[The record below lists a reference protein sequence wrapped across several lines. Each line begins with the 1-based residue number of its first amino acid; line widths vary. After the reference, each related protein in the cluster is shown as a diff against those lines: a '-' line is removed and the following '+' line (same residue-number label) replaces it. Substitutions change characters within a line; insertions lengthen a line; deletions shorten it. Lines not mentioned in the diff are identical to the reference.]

1 MIARRTKFN
10 MNKKKFSTSQLVLL
24 SLLTAVLLLMSYTQ
38 LGYLNIGPLAISFN
52 VIPVA
57 VAAIALG
64 PTGGAI
70 VGGIFGLTSFMQCI
84 GIGGLSAMGAI
95 LFEINP
101 ILAFIQRFVPRVL
114 DGFII
119 GWIYK
124 ITSKFSTTYT
134 ASAITGFFS
143 AFLNTVF
150 FMTALVVLFGN
161 TEYMQNLIGGRNVI
175 VFICTFVGINAVCE
189 MFASTI
195 ITGVVGAALGKAK
208 LVPQGKQKA
217 KTEPLK
223 EIPASIV
230 EVEAE
235 VVSEEAP
242 ADPENN

>member
-1 MIARRTKFN
+1 MK
-10 MNKKKFSTSQLVLL
+10 NKKFGTAQLVLL
-24 SLLTAVLLLMSYTQ
+24 SLLTAVLLLMAYTP

-70 VGGIFGLTSFMQCI
+70 VGGIFGITSFMQCI
-84 GIGGLSAMGAI
+84 GIGGVSAMGAI

-101 ILAFIQRFVPRVL
+101 ILAFIQRFVPRML

-124 ITSKFSTTYT
+124 AASKVTTTYA

-143 AFLNTVF
+143 AFLNTLF

-161 TEYMQNLIGGRNVI
+161 TAYMQELIGGRNII
-175 VFICTFVGINAVCE
+175 VFICAFVGINAVCE
-189 MFASTI
+189 MFASTL
-195 ITGVVGAALGKAK
+195 ITGVIGAALGKAK
-208 LVPQGKQKA
+208 LVPQGKNKKSPQSKPAVPA
-217 KTEPLK
+217 KD
-223 EIPASIV
+223 
-230 EVEAE
+230 AE
-235 VVSEEAP
+235 
-242 ADPENN
+242 